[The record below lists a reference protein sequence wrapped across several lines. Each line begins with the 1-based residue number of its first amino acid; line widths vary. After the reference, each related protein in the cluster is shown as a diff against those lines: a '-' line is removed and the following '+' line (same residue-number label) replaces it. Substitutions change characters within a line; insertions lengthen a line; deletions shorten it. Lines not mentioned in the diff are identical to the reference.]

1 MPKPLAFAAVIEVIE
16 RHVDVAHRDALRSTT
31 DPDRGLPRFKTKAQ
45 QAQDDRTLRVLLTL
59 LAEVHPSGA
68 TIDQLQQASYARID
82 GAQLATEDT
91 RLRRRLQGI
100 PEVAPNLTGTTR
112 EADDSTGA

>member
-1 MPKPLAFAAVIEVIE
+1 MPRTRTVGEVIEVIE

-82 GAQLATEDT
+82 GAQLAADDT

-100 PEVAPNLTGTTR
+100 PEVAPNLSGTTR
-112 EADDSTGA
+112 DGDDSTRS